1 MVVFNAR
8 FPSFL
13 LLLLAFV
20 GLGSATTKHH
30 DESFVPDAVLRVT
43 EQVIVQSC
51 LPAKATVLING
62 TSPGPELRIKGG
74 QTYWIRVYNDMT
86 DKNCTMV
93 VAYSKVSLSCQPS

>member
-8 FPSFL
+8 LPSFL
-13 LLLLAFV
+13 LLLLIFA
-20 GLGSATTKHH
+20 GLGSAATKHH

-62 TSPGPELRIKGG
+62 TSPCPELRMGE
-74 QTYWIRVYNDMT
+74 TYWIRVYNDMA

-93 VAYSKVSLSCQPS
+93 RAYSKVSLSC

>member
-13 LLLLAFV
+13 LLLPVFV

-30 DESFVPDAVLRVT
+30 DESFVPDAVLRMT
-43 EQVIVQSC
+43 EQVTVQSC
-51 LPAKATVLING
+51 LPAKATAFING
-62 TSPGPELRIKGG
+62 TSPGPELRIKEG
-74 QTYWIRVYNDMT
+74 QTYWIRVYNDMA

-93 VAYSKVSLSCQPS
+93 RSYSKVSISY